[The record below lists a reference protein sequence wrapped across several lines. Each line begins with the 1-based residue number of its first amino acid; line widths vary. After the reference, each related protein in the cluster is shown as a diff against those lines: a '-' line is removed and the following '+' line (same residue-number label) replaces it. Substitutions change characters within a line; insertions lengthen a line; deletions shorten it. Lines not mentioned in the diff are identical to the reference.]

1 MANAIYPA
9 FKQQLLNKE
18 HDLNTDVIKAVLVDL
33 ADYVYSAA
41 HSGLSDIPAAARV
54 AISGALTSPTIA
66 SGVFDTADFSWTA
79 VSGDP
84 CEAII
89 LYNDT
94 HATDALIAYFDTGMT
109 GMPVTPNGGDITLT
123 VNASGWFTL

>member
-9 FKQQLLNKE
+9 FKEALLNKE
-18 HDLNTDVIKAVLVDL
+18 HDLNTDVIKAILVDL
-33 ADYVYSAA
+33 ADYTYSSA
-41 HSGLSDIPAAARV
+41 HTQLTDIPAAARV
-54 AISGALTSPTIA
+54 ATSAALTTPTIT
-66 SGVFDTADFSWTA
+66 SGTFDTANFTWTA

-94 HATDALIAYFDTGMT
+94 HANDALIAFYDTGMT
-109 GMPVTPNGGDITLT
+109 GMPVTPNGGDINVT
-123 VNASGWFTL
+123 VNASGWLAL